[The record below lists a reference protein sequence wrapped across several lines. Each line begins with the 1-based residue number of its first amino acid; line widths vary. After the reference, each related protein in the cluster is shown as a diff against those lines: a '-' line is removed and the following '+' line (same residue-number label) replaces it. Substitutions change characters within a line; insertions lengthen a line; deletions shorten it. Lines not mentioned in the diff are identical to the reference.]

1 MSKWIAASLLILLQ
15 VADGLST
22 RAALAIPGVVELNP
36 LVRTLGLWPSK
47 ALVITLPLAL
57 AYITKRPRRL
67 WAVCGVYGLIVVSN
81 SLLVWFHR

>member
-22 RAALAIPGVVELNP
+22 RAALAIPGAIELNP
-36 LVRTLGLWPSK
+36 LVRNLGLWPSK

-67 WAVCGVYGLIVVSN
+67 WAVCGVYALIVASN
-81 SLLVWFHR
+81 SLLVWLHR